1 MTFIKIYIC
10 FFIYSIIGWI
20 WESFLCSSVEL
31 KKLVNRGFFLGPYCP
46 IYGLGA
52 TLSYLLL
59 RDIGS
64 ATLIFILASIV
75 SCTIEYIIGYILEKM
90 FKDRWWN
97 YDNYPF
103 QLHGRVCLYG
113 LVIFGLA
120 NVVIVKFSTPFLMF
134 SLSVIKDSI
143 LIGLAISISLVSF
156 VDLIITISARKKLN
170 KRLSNIHERL
180 EEKADIYFE
189 NMTNSSAFSNEYLLE
204 RGKILRNKAMNI
216 NEKLKTT
223 EDNIKSYRDEYFL
236 NEDFN

>member
-75 SCTIEYIIGYILEKM
+75 SCTIEYIVGYILEKM

-170 KRLSNIHERL
+170 KKISNIHERL

-204 RGKILRNKAMNI
+204 RGKMIRNKAINI

-223 EDNIKSYRDEYFL
+223 EDNIKSYRDEYFS
-236 NEDFN
+236 

>member
-75 SCTIEYIIGYILEKM
+75 SCTIEYIVGYILEKI
-90 FKDRWWN
+90 FKNRWWN

-204 RGKILRNKAMNI
+204 RGKMIRNKAINI

-223 EDNIKSYRDEYFL
+223 EDNIKSYRDEYFS
-236 NEDFN
+236 

>member
-75 SCTIEYIIGYILEKM
+75 SCAIEYIVGYILEKI

-134 SLSVIKDSI
+134 SLSIIKDSI

-204 RGKILRNKAMNI
+204 RGKILRNTAMNI

-223 EDNIKSYRDEYFL
+223 EDNIKSYRDEYFS
-236 NEDFN
+236 

>member
-59 RDIGS
+59 RDIVS

-75 SCTIEYIIGYILEKM
+75 SCTIEYIVGYILEKM

-223 EDNIKSYRDEYFL
+223 EDNIKSYRDEYFS
-236 NEDFN
+236 

>member
-1 MTFIKIYIC
+1 MTFLKIYIC

-75 SCTIEYIIGYILEKM
+75 SCTIEYIVGYILEKM

-204 RGKILRNKAMNI
+204 RGKMIRNKAMNI

-223 EDNIKSYRDEYFL
+223 EDNIKSYRDEYFS
-236 NEDFN
+236 

>member
-75 SCTIEYIIGYILEKM
+75 SCTIEYIVGYILEKM

-223 EDNIKSYRDEYFL
+223 EDNIKSYRDEYFS
-236 NEDFN
+236 

>member
-75 SCTIEYIIGYILEKM
+75 SCTIEYIVGYILEKI

-120 NVVIVKFSTPFLMF
+120 NVVIVKISTPFLMF

-189 NMTNSSAFSNEYLLE
+189 NMTNSCAFSNEYLLE

-223 EDNIKSYRDEYFL
+223 EDNIKSYRDEYFS
-236 NEDFN
+236 

>member
-1 MTFIKIYIC
+1 
-10 FFIYSIIGWI
+10 
-20 WESFLCSSVEL
+20 
-31 KKLVNRGFFLGPYCP
+31 
-46 IYGLGA
+46 
-52 TLSYLLL
+52 
-59 RDIGS
+59 
-64 ATLIFILASIV
+64 
-75 SCTIEYIIGYILEKM
+75 
-90 FKDRWWN
+90 
-97 YDNYPF
+97 
-103 QLHGRVCLYG
+103 
-113 LVIFGLA
+113 
-120 NVVIVKFSTPFLMF
+120 MF

-223 EDNIKSYRDEYFL
+223 EDNIKSYRDEYFS
-236 NEDFN
+236 

>member
-75 SCTIEYIIGYILEKM
+75 SCTIEYIVGYILEKI

-170 KRLSNIHERL
+170 KRLSNFHERL

-223 EDNIKSYRDEYFL
+223 EDNIKSYRDEYFS
-236 NEDFN
+236 

>member
-75 SCTIEYIIGYILEKM
+75 SCTIEYIVGYILEKM

-97 YDNYPF
+97 YENYPF

-223 EDNIKSYRDEYFL
+223 EDNIKSYRDEYFS
-236 NEDFN
+236 

>member
-59 RDIGS
+59 RDIDS

-75 SCTIEYIIGYILEKM
+75 SCTIEYIVGYILEKM

-223 EDNIKSYRDEYFL
+223 EDNIKSYRDEYFS
-236 NEDFN
+236 

>member
-59 RDIGS
+59 RDIDS

-75 SCTIEYIIGYILEKM
+75 SCTIEYIVGYILEKI

-223 EDNIKSYRDEYFL
+223 EDNIKSYRDEYFS
-236 NEDFN
+236 

>member
-75 SCTIEYIIGYILEKM
+75 SCAIEYIVGYILEKI

-204 RGKILRNKAMNI
+204 RGKILRNTAMNI

-223 EDNIKSYRDEYFL
+223 EDNIKSYRDEYFS
-236 NEDFN
+236 

>member
-75 SCTIEYIIGYILEKM
+75 SCTIEYIVGYILEKI

-134 SLSVIKDSI
+134 SLSIIKDSI

-204 RGKILRNKAMNI
+204 RGNILRNTAMNI

-223 EDNIKSYRDEYFL
+223 EDNIKSYRDEYFS
-236 NEDFN
+236 

>member
-75 SCTIEYIIGYILEKM
+75 SCTIEYIVGYILEKM

-204 RGKILRNKAMNI
+204 RGKMIRNKAINI

-223 EDNIKSYRDEYFL
+223 EDNIKSYRDEYFS
-236 NEDFN
+236 

>member
-75 SCTIEYIIGYILEKM
+75 SCAIEYIVGYILEKI

-223 EDNIKSYRDEYFL
+223 EDNIKSYRDEYFS
-236 NEDFN
+236 

>member
-64 ATLIFILASIV
+64 ATLIFIFASIV
-75 SCTIEYIIGYILEKM
+75 SCTIEYIVGYILEKI

-223 EDNIKSYRDEYFL
+223 EDNIKSYRDEYFS
-236 NEDFN
+236 

>member
-75 SCTIEYIIGYILEKM
+75 SCTIEYIVGYILEKM

-204 RGKILRNKAMNI
+204 RGKMLRNKAMNI

-223 EDNIKSYRDEYFL
+223 EDNIKSYRDEYFS
-236 NEDFN
+236 

>member
-31 KKLVNRGFFLGPYCP
+31 KKLVNRGFFLFLYCP

-75 SCTIEYIIGYILEKM
+75 SCTIEYIVGYILEKI

-143 LIGLAISISLVSF
+143 LIGFAISISLVSF

-223 EDNIKSYRDEYFL
+223 EDNIKSYRDEYFS
-236 NEDFN
+236 

>member
-52 TLSYLLL
+52 TLSYLFL

-75 SCTIEYIIGYILEKM
+75 SCTIEYIVGYILEKM

-223 EDNIKSYRDEYFL
+223 EDNIKSYRDEYFS
-236 NEDFN
+236 

>member
-75 SCTIEYIIGYILEKM
+75 SCTIEYIVGYILEKM

-170 KRLSNIHERL
+170 KKLSNIHERL

-223 EDNIKSYRDEYFL
+223 EDNIKSYRDEYFS
-236 NEDFN
+236 

>member
-59 RDIGS
+59 RDVGS

-75 SCTIEYIIGYILEKM
+75 SCTIEYIVGYILEKI

-223 EDNIKSYRDEYFL
+223 EDNIKSYRDEYFS
-236 NEDFN
+236 

>member
-75 SCTIEYIIGYILEKM
+75 SCTIEYIVGYILEKM

-204 RGKILRNKAMNI
+204 RGKILRNKAINI

-223 EDNIKSYRDEYFL
+223 EDNIKSYRDEYFS
-236 NEDFN
+236 

>member
-1 MTFIKIYIC
+1 MTFIKIHIC

-75 SCTIEYIIGYILEKM
+75 SCTIEYIVGYILEKI

-120 NVVIVKFSTPFLMF
+120 NVVIVKISTPFLMF

-204 RGKILRNKAMNI
+204 RGKILRNTAMNI

-223 EDNIKSYRDEYFL
+223 EDNIKSYRDEYFS
-236 NEDFN
+236 

>member
-75 SCTIEYIIGYILEKM
+75 SCTIEYIVGYILEKM

-204 RGKILRNKAMNI
+204 IGKILRNKAMNI

-223 EDNIKSYRDEYFL
+223 EDNIKSYRDEYFS
-236 NEDFN
+236 

>member
-75 SCTIEYIIGYILEKM
+75 SCTIEYIVGYILEKM

-143 LIGLAISISLVSF
+143 LIGLAISISLVSV

-204 RGKILRNKAMNI
+204 RGKMIRNKAINI

-223 EDNIKSYRDEYFL
+223 EDNIKSYRDEYFS
-236 NEDFN
+236 

>member
-75 SCTIEYIIGYILEKM
+75 SCTIEYIVGYILEKI

-204 RGKILRNKAMNI
+204 RAKTLRNKAMNI

-223 EDNIKSYRDEYFL
+223 EDNIKSYRDEYFS
-236 NEDFN
+236 

>member
-75 SCTIEYIIGYILEKM
+75 SCTIEYIVGYILEKI

-204 RGKILRNKAMNI
+204 RGKMIRNKAMNI

-223 EDNIKSYRDEYFL
+223 EDNIKSYRDEYFS
-236 NEDFN
+236 

>member
-52 TLSYLLL
+52 ILSYLLL

-75 SCTIEYIIGYILEKM
+75 SCTIEYIVGYILEKI

-120 NVVIVKFSTPFLMF
+120 NVVIVKISTPFLMF

-204 RGKILRNKAMNI
+204 RGKMIRNKAMNI

-223 EDNIKSYRDEYFL
+223 EDNIKSYRDEYFS
-236 NEDFN
+236 

>member
-75 SCTIEYIIGYILEKM
+75 SCTIEYIVGYILEKM

-189 NMTNSSAFSNEYLLE
+189 NLTNSSAFSNEYLLE
-204 RGKILRNKAMNI
+204 RGKILRNKAINI

-223 EDNIKSYRDEYFL
+223 EDNIKSYRDEYFS
-236 NEDFN
+236 

>member
-75 SCTIEYIIGYILEKM
+75 SCTIEYIVGYILEKI

-170 KRLSNIHERL
+170 KKLSNIHERL

-204 RGKILRNKAMNI
+204 RGKMIRNKAMNI

-223 EDNIKSYRDEYFL
+223 EDNIKSYRDEYFS
-236 NEDFN
+236 

>member
-75 SCTIEYIIGYILEKM
+75 SCTIEYIVGYILEKI

-120 NVVIVKFSTPFLMF
+120 NVVIVKISTPFLMF

-204 RGKILRNKAMNI
+204 RGKMIRNKAINI

-223 EDNIKSYRDEYFL
+223 EDNIKSYRDEYFS
-236 NEDFN
+236 

>member
-75 SCTIEYIIGYILEKM
+75 SCTIEYIVGYILEKI

-170 KRLSNIHERL
+170 KKLSNIHKRL

-204 RGKILRNKAMNI
+204 RGKMIRNKAMNI

-223 EDNIKSYRDEYFL
+223 EDNIKSYRDEYFS
-236 NEDFN
+236 

>member
-20 WESFLCSSVEL
+20 WESFLCSTVEL

-75 SCTIEYIIGYILEKM
+75 SCTIEYIVGYILEKM

-223 EDNIKSYRDEYFL
+223 EDNIKSYRDEYFS
-236 NEDFN
+236 

>member
-75 SCTIEYIIGYILEKM
+75 SCTIEYIVGYILEKM

-156 VDLIITISARKKLN
+156 VDLIITISARKKFN

-223 EDNIKSYRDEYFL
+223 EDNIKSYRDEYFS
-236 NEDFN
+236 

>member
-1 MTFIKIYIC
+1 MTFIKIHIC

-75 SCTIEYIIGYILEKM
+75 SCTIEYIVGYILEKI

-223 EDNIKSYRDEYFL
+223 EDNIKSYRDEYFS
-236 NEDFN
+236 

>member
-75 SCTIEYIIGYILEKM
+75 SCTIEYIVGYILEKI

-143 LIGLAISISLVSF
+143 LIGLAISISLLSF

-204 RGKILRNKAMNI
+204 RGKILRNTAMNI

-223 EDNIKSYRDEYFL
+223 EDNIKSYRDEYFS
-236 NEDFN
+236 

>member
-75 SCTIEYIIGYILEKM
+75 SCTIEYIVGYILEKM

-120 NVVIVKFSTPFLMF
+120 NVVIVKISTPFLMF

-170 KRLSNIHERL
+170 KKLSNIHERL

-223 EDNIKSYRDEYFL
+223 EDNIKSYRDEYFS
-236 NEDFN
+236 